1 MKTLFVAVAL
11 IGALVHPAAAEDEIA
26 FFTPGDPV
34 LDHPAITYADLIK
47 QVIPDFGL
55 NADADWVGTLPDG
68 IRHIDGPDTV
78 GEKPEELKIGNVDVR
93 QLEADGHKNLWVMAD
108 LNGGGMLGMY
118 TLLMVFD
125 DSASPK
131 LLDAAEVDTDQLTGF
146 LGAQLRI
153 SARDEAITV
162 DSEHSNSS
170 QTYQDQS
177 LLFVYRGKL
186 ARLAEF
192 FAFGTRTCTYSQTEF
207 VDVRAT
213 PGGKGFCRSKS
224 SIRGASPGSPKAT
237 SAPTQRTATTVGR
250 PTRRSTNGTP
260 RPAGT
265 RPGQRNWTACSRRTR
280 TSSRQSFATC
290 LRPSAAG

>member
-1 MKTLFVAVAL
+1 VS
-11 IGALVHPAAAEDEIA
+11 
-26 FFTPGDPV
+26 PV
-34 LDHPAITYADLIK
+34 VT
-47 QVIPDFGL
+47 VRRF
-55 NADADWVGTLPDG
+55 GTLPDG

-170 QTYQDQS
+170 QIATI
-177 LLFVYRGKL
+177 
-186 ARLAEF
+186 
-192 FAFGTRTCTYSQTEF
+192 
-207 VDVRAT
+207 RA
-213 PGGKGFCRSKS
+213 
-224 SIRGASPGSPKAT
+224 
-237 SAPTQRTATTVGR
+237 
-250 PTRRSTNGTP
+250 RRSLGVVG
-260 RPAGT
+260 AGA
-265 RPGQRNWTACSRRTR
+265 RSSRRD
-280 TSSRQSFATC
+280 
-290 LRPSAAG
+290 

>member
-1 MKTLFVAVAL
+1 MKTLLVALAL

-34 LDHPAITYADLIK
+34 LDHPAVTYADLIK
-47 QVIPDFGL
+47 QVVPDFGL
-55 NADADWVGTLPDG
+55 NANSDWVGTLPDG

-207 VDVRAT
+207 VEVTAT
-213 PGGKGFCRSKS
+213 PNGKGFWPIRIVNTRSIARFAESDECPDAKDSDYRRTTYTAVYKWNAKTGRYETRSKELD
-224 SIRGASPGSPKAT
+224 RLFEAD
-237 SAPTQRTATTVGR
+237 QD
-250 PTRRSTNGTP
+250 
-260 RPAGT
+260 
-265 RPGQRNWTACSRRTR
+265 Q
-280 TSSRQSFATC
+280 F
-290 LRPSAAG
+290 